1 MSYTKA
7 NHNASYPAISASN
20 PANSTA
26 GKVVL
31 ITGAGS
37 GIGQAAATSFAPA
50 SAKAL
55 ILIGRR
61 TEPLT
66 KTAAIISQKGPDVQ
80 VRLHGADINDV
91 KTLKSVMAETVS
103 TFGQIGIVI
112 HAAGMLLALGPIST
126 MPVEELWKALE
137 VKIKEKSAG
146 SKPVLVSLNTAGIL
160 MPPIPGM
167 GGYIVSKAVLP
178 KLVEYL
184 AAENPDKLRIVTIHP
199 SLIRTPMAVE
209 LEEAALKFPYDDEAV
224 KVAAW
229 GNSAQCVACDDEET
243 FQLKSEY
250 AQSGEPQDP
259 LLLVNVGMKDD
270 LIEFVDIPNEQ
281 CRWTNCN
288 VGCAPGW
295 AIVPRSDPGARGKE
309 YIFDQTGC
317 DGTAFHTFCCPATW
331 KQPKCGWYTHN
342 NGKCTG
348 SYPNNMVLIGSK
360 KKYCNNGQFQAA
372 CCTKDTQ
379 RIKLYTL
386 YELGAFS
393 KCDDQASCPAQSGDQ
408 SMKTLLASSSIGIGG
423 AEVCKKLL
431 RGGRMVAS
439 GEHKLC
445 CNTSNK
451 KMTFSDCEWYSNTG
465 SGPAISR
472 EDFCAANCPN
482 DRVRVAMD
490 LRALGC
496 SGGGKER
503 CCIPNYYE
511 TVEVENEKPGV
522 WRDSLKVRY

>member
-1 MSYTKA
+1 MEGSQAQQLSNLSMRPSEMQRQLGIYMILLTSTSIFIIYPSFHCHKSSKKQKKLLTTYKMSYTKA

-20 PANSTA
+20 PANSAA

-50 SAKAL
+50 GAKAL

-80 VRLHGADINDV
+80 VRLHGADISDV
-91 KTLKSVMAETVS
+91 KTLKSFMAETVS
-103 TFGQIGIVI
+103 TFGQMGIVI
-112 HAAGMLLALGPIST
+112 HAAGVLLGLGPIST

-137 VKIKEKSAG
+137 VKIKGTLNVAQPLLAIGTSEKSA
-146 SKPVLVSLNTAGIL
+146 
-160 MPPIPGM
+160 
-167 GGYIVSKAVLP
+167 
-178 KLVEYL
+178 
-184 AAENPDKLRIVTIHP
+184 D
-199 SLIRTPMAVE
+199 
-209 LEEAALKFPYDDEAV
+209 LK
-224 KVAAW
+224 K
-229 GNSAQCVACDDEET
+229 
-243 FQLKSEY
+243 
-250 AQSGEPQDP
+250 
-259 LLLVNVGMKDD
+259 
-270 LIEFVDIPNEQ
+270 
-281 CRWTNCN
+281 R
-288 VGCAPGW
+288 
-295 AIVPRSDPGARGKE
+295 
-309 YIFDQTGC
+309 
-317 DGTAFHTFCCPATW
+317 
-331 KQPKCGWYTHN
+331 
-342 NGKCTG
+342 
-348 SYPNNMVLIGSK
+348 
-360 KKYCNNGQFQAA
+360 YCNNGQFQAA

-393 KCDDQASCPAQSGDQ
+393 KCDDQASYPAQSGDQ

-490 LRALGC
+490 LRAPWC